1 MIDLNS
7 LSLINILYEAYTKI
21 LMYISSFLQGLGLSD
36 NNATK
41 LSPIVLLYLAIL
53 LTYLT
58 SHMFT
63 AFKKYVQ
70 GFIILF
76 AIIIL
81 ASVLVK

>member
-7 LSLINILYEAYTKI
+7 LSLINILYEAYAKI
-21 LMYISSFLQGLGLSD
+21 LMYISSFLQGLGLSTND
-36 NNATK
+36 ATK

>member
-7 LSLINILYEAYTKI
+7 LSLINILYDAYAKI
-21 LMYISSFLQGLGLSD
+21 LMYISSFLQGLGLSTND
-36 NNATK
+36 ATM
-41 LSPIVLLYLAIL
+41 LSPIVLLYLVIL

>member
-7 LSLINILYEAYTKI
+7 LSLINILYEAYAKI
-21 LMYISSFLQGLGLSD
+21 LIYISGFLQGLGLSAND
-36 NNATK
+36 ATK

>member
-7 LSLINILYEAYTKI
+7 LSLINILYETYAKI
-21 LMYISSFLQGLGLSD
+21 LMYISSFLQGLGLSAND
-36 NNATK
+36 ATK

>member
-7 LSLINILYEAYTKI
+7 LSLINILYDAYAKI
-21 LMYISSFLQGLGLSD
+21 LMYISSFLQGLGLSTND
-36 NNATK
+36 ATK
-41 LSPIVLLYLAIL
+41 LSPIVLLYLVIL

-76 AIIIL
+76 TIIIL